1 MVIVRTLL
9 RACSAAPLFRLVP
22 TTSMKVL
29 GPCDRQVTTTATP
42 APSRVPAPPTWG
54 PDVKLTLRPV
64 SVIAKFASFIHSAAD
79 LALVSEPT
87 WITGACWATPCV
99 ADAIRAKHTDVSGNP
114 ARVILRNMFNLL
126 ALVLSRNLLSNSV
139 HCEQRIRTSD
149 GGTIA
154 VVPAP
159 LWHSQPNAGS
169 DGA

>member
-54 PDVKLTLRPV
+54 PDVKVTLRPV

-87 WITGACWATPCV
+87 WITGACWATAC
-99 ADAIRAKHTDVSGNP
+99 ADRAKHSAGAIQHERFCGTYLPPLLGGAAVHERDSPLTSEQKFLPADVC
-114 ARVILRNMFNLL
+114 VRNNV
-126 ALVLSRNLLSNSV
+126 AHV
-139 HCEQRIRTSD
+139 
-149 GGTIA
+149 
-154 VVPAP
+154 
-159 LWHSQPNAGS
+159 
-169 DGA
+169 